1 MNPFQNNNTNDENKN
16 YQYGGYSFKGDPMKQ
31 NQPKQG
37 PTIDVDLEKGKKKAK
52 RLLPLL
58 LILLVA
64 GILYSNAFVVTKP
77 NEYTLVQQFGKV
89 VDIKEEPGLSFKLPF
104 VQNTKSIPNTVLLYD
119 LPISDVITK
128 DKKTMVADSFVLWKV
143 RDPLTFV
150 QTLNGNVSNAEARIS
165 TIVYNSMKNV
175 ISNLSQTDII
185 SGRDTL
191 ADAIVLNIG
200 DGLEKYGVELVAVE
214 TKRLDLPDDNKQAV
228 YERMISERNN
238 IAASYQAEGESEA
251 TKIRSETDKTI
262 SIQISRAEAE
272 AEKIEAEGEAE
283 YMRILSGAY
292 ADETRAD
299 FYSFVRSLDAAK
311 LSMSGENKTLI
322 LSPDSPLAQIFYNAQ

>member
-1 MNPFQNNNTNDENKN
+1 MNENNNNQYNQN
-16 YQYGGYSFKGDPMKQ
+16 FNQQYQQYQYQPPK
-31 NQPKQG
+31 QPKE
-37 PTIDVDLEKGKKKAK
+37 PFVDIALEKTKK
-52 RLLPLL
+52 RLGKLIPLL
-58 LILLVA
+58 LVLIVA
-64 GILYSNAFVVTKP
+64 SVLYSNSFVVTKP
-77 NEYTLVQQFGKV
+77 NEYTMIQQFGKV
-89 VDIKEEPGLSFKLPF
+89 VAVRDEPGLSFKIPF
-104 VQNTKSIPNTVLLYD
+104 VQNAKTIPNTVLLYD

-143 RDPLTFV
+143 SDPLTFI

-175 ISNLSQTDII
+175 ISNLSQTEII

-191 ADAIVLNIG
+191 AQSIFANIG
-200 DGLEKYGVELVAVE
+200 DGLDKYGIELVAVE

-262 SIQISRAEAE
+262 SIQIAQAEAQ
-272 AEKIEAEGEAE
+272 AAKIEAEGEAE
-283 YMRILSGAY
+283 YMRILSEAY
-292 ADETRAD
+292 ADESRAD

-322 LSPDSPLAQIFYNAQ
+322 LTPDSPLAQIFYNVQ

>member
-1 MNPFQNNNTNDENKN
+1 MNENNNNQYNQN
-16 YQYGGYSFKGDPMKQ
+16 FNQQYQYQQY
-31 NQPKQG
+31 QPPK
-37 PTIDVDLEKGKKKAK
+37 PPKTPKEPFVDIALEKTKK
-52 RLLPLL
+52 RLGKLIPLFL
-58 LILLVA
+58 VLIVA
-64 GILYSNAFVVTKP
+64 GVLYSNSFVVTKP
-77 NEYTLVQQFGKV
+77 NQYTMIQQFGKV
-89 VDIKEEPGLSFKLPF
+89 VAVRDEPGLSFKIPF
-104 VQNTKSIPNTVLLYD
+104 VQNAKTIPNTVLLYD

-143 RDPLTFV
+143 SDPLTFI

-175 ISNLSQTDII
+175 ISNLSQTEII

-191 ADAIVLNIG
+191 AQSIFANIG
-200 DGLEKYGVELVAVE
+200 DGLDKYGIELAAVE

-262 SIQISRAEAE
+262 SIQIAQAEAQ
-272 AEKIEAEGEAE
+272 AAKIEAEGEAE
-283 YMRILSGAY
+283 YMRILSEAY
-292 ADETRAD
+292 ADESRAD

-311 LSMSGENKTLI
+311 LSMSGDNKTLI
-322 LSPDSPLAQIFYNAQ
+322 LTPDSPLAQIFYNAQ

>member
-1 MNPFQNNNTNDENKN
+1 MNENNNNQYNQYFN
-16 YQYGGYSFKGDPMKQ
+16 QQYQYQQY
-31 NQPKQG
+31 QPPK
-37 PTIDVDLEKGKKKAK
+37 PPKTPKEPFVDIALEKTKK
-52 RLLPLL
+52 RLGKLIPLFL
-58 LILLVA
+58 VLIVA
-64 GILYSNAFVVTKP
+64 GVLYSNSFVVTKP
-77 NEYTLVQQFGKV
+77 NQYTMIQQFGKV
-89 VDIKEEPGLSFKLPF
+89 VAVRDEPGLSFKIPF
-104 VQNTKSIPNTVLLYD
+104 VQNAKTIPNTVLLYD

-143 RDPLTFV
+143 SDPLTFI

-175 ISNLSQTDII
+175 ISNLSQTEII

-191 ADAIVLNIG
+191 AQSIFANIG
-200 DGLEKYGVELVAVE
+200 DGLDKYGIELVAVE

-262 SIQISRAEAE
+262 SIQIAQAEAQ
-272 AEKIEAEGEAE
+272 AAKIEAEGEAE
-283 YMRILSGAY
+283 YMRILSEAY
-292 ADETRAD
+292 ADESRAD

-311 LSMSGENKTLI
+311 LSMSGDNKTLI
-322 LSPDSPLAQIFYNAQ
+322 LTPDSPLAQIFYNAQ

>member
-1 MNPFQNNNTNDENKN
+1 MNENNNNQYNQYFN
-16 YQYGGYSFKGDPMKQ
+16 QQYQYQQY
-31 NQPKQG
+31 QPPK
-37 PTIDVDLEKGKKKAK
+37 PPKTPKEPFVDVALEKTKK
-52 RLLPLL
+52 RLGKLIPLFL
-58 LILLVA
+58 VLIVA
-64 GILYSNAFVVTKP
+64 GVLYSNSFVVTKP
-77 NEYTLVQQFGKV
+77 NQYTMIQQFGKV
-89 VDIKEEPGLSFKLPF
+89 VAVRDEPGLSFKIPF
-104 VQNTKSIPNTVLLYD
+104 VQNAKTIPNTVLLYD

-143 RDPLTFV
+143 SDPLTFI

-175 ISNLSQTDII
+175 ISNLSQTEII

-191 ADAIVLNIG
+191 AQSIFANIG
-200 DGLEKYGVELVAVE
+200 DGLDKYGIELVAVE

-262 SIQISRAEAE
+262 SIQIAQAEAQ
-272 AEKIEAEGEAE
+272 AAKIEAEGEAE
-283 YMRILSGAY
+283 YMRILSEAY
-292 ADETRAD
+292 ADESRAD

-311 LSMSGENKTLI
+311 LSMSGDNKTLI
-322 LSPDSPLAQIFYNAQ
+322 LTPDSPLAQIFYNAQ

>member
-1 MNPFQNNNTNDENKN
+1 MNENNNNQYNQN
-16 YQYGGYSFKGDPMKQ
+16 FNQQYQYQQY
-31 NQPKQG
+31 QPPK
-37 PTIDVDLEKGKKKAK
+37 PPKTPKEPFVDIALEKTKKRFGK
-52 RLLPLL
+52 LIPLFL
-58 LILLVA
+58 VLIVA
-64 GILYSNAFVVTKP
+64 GVLYSNSFVVTKP
-77 NEYTLVQQFGKV
+77 NQYTMIQQFGKV
-89 VDIKEEPGLSFKLPF
+89 VAVRDEPGLSFKIPF
-104 VQNTKSIPNTVLLYD
+104 VQNAKTIPNTVLLYD

-143 RDPLTFV
+143 SDPLTFI

-175 ISNLSQTDII
+175 ISNLSQTEII

-191 ADAIVLNIG
+191 AQSIFANIG
-200 DGLEKYGVELVAVE
+200 DGLDKYGIELVAVE

-262 SIQISRAEAE
+262 SIQIAQAEAQ
-272 AEKIEAEGEAE
+272 AAKIEAEGEAE
-283 YMRILSGAY
+283 YMRILSEAY
-292 ADETRAD
+292 ADESRAD

-311 LSMSGENKTLI
+311 LSMSGDNKTLI
-322 LSPDSPLAQIFYNAQ
+322 LTPDSPLAQIFYNAQ